1 MFLKDYIPKVN
12 KKYRKVFFSGI
23 SFDSTKVKKNH
34 IFFAITGNN
43 FDGNKYINSAIRNGA
58 KIIISDKK
66 NIKKKEN
73 KFFCVSFPN
82 IKAKI
87 CFSCN
92 VG

>member
-43 FDGNKYINSAIRNGA
+43 FDGNNQTHILVQIKKNSKIELNRLEIHRKINSLLSEEFDSGLHSLEI
-58 KIIISDKK
+58 KII
-66 NIKKKEN
+66 
-73 KFFCVSFPN
+73 
-82 IKAKI
+82 
-87 CFSCN
+87 
-92 VG
+92 